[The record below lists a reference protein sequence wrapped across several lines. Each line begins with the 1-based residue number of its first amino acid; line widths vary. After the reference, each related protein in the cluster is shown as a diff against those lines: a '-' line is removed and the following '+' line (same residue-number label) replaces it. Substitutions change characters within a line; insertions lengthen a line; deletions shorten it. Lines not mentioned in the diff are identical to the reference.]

1 MHFETEIPSELLAFT
16 LPLQSEVSS
25 ILHFLNKRKETIR
38 AGLDVGFN
46 HPGVSRTLR
55 ELGGYWMT
63 VEMNEGR
70 RESVARCLETD
81 TVLSAGRQGE
91 LPFEDKQF
99 DVVVVS
105 SSVLTANP
113 KEAAQMLREC
123 HRVIKAG
130 GHIILTVMRKST
142 TALGPTLESHA
153 TGVASPLSGY
163 SEAAVFQLMR
173 DGFDVLGF
181 RDSCRFFVQWIASW
195 ESHQRL
201 SGVLPGAGTRFLYA
215 IAHLLDTLFLFFTKG
230 YQLTVFGHRKGWR
243 EKRAN
248 VLSEVTPVSDAIL
261 LDPRRGTK
269 SVSSIRFK

>member
-1 MHFETEIPSELLAFT
+1 MHFDNEIPSDLLTVT

-25 ILHFLNKRKETIR
+25 VLHFLNKRKGSIR
-38 AGLDVGFN
+38 AGLDIGFN
-46 HPGVSRTLR
+46 HPAVSRSLR

-63 VEMNEGR
+63 VEKNEGHR
-70 RESVARCLETD
+70 ATIARSLDPD
-81 TVLSAGRQGE
+81 TVLSAGRKGE

-113 KEAAQMLREC
+113 NEAAEMLREC

-130 GHIILTVMRKST
+130 GHIILTVMRKKT
-142 TALGPTLESHA
+142 TALGQTLESHA
-153 TGVASPLSGY
+153 TGVASPSTGY

-181 RDSCRFFVQWIASW
+181 RDSCRFFVQRIASW
-195 ESHQRL
+195 ENAQRL
-201 SGVLPGAGTRFLYA
+201 AGVVPGSGTRVLYA
-215 IAHLLDTLFLFFTKG
+215 IAHFLDTLFLFFTKG
-230 YQLTVFGHRKGWR
+230 YQLTVMGHRKGWR

-261 LDPRRGTK
+261 FDPRRGTK
-269 SVSSIRFK
+269 SVASIRFK

>member
-1 MHFETEIPSELLAFT
+1 MHFETEIPSELLTFT
-16 LPLQSEVSS
+16 LPLQSELGSV
-25 ILHFLNKRKETIR
+25 LHFLNKRKGTIR
-38 AGLDVGFN
+38 AGLDIGFN
-46 HPGVSRTLR
+46 HSGVSRTLR

-70 RESVARCLETD
+70 REIVSRNLEPD

-113 KEAAQMLREC
+113 KEAAQILREC

-130 GHIILTVMRKST
+130 GHIILTVMRRTT
-142 TALGPTLESHA
+142 TALAPTLESHA
-153 TGVASPLSGY
+153 TGVASPVTGY
-163 SEAAVFQLMR
+163 SETAVFQLMR

-181 RDSCRFFVQWIASW
+181 RDSCRFFVQRIASW

-201 SGVLPGAGTRFLYA
+201 SGVVPGSGTRLLYA
-215 IAHLLDTLFLFFTKG
+215 IAHLLDTIFLFFTKG

-269 SVSSIRFK
+269 SVASIRFK

>member
-1 MHFETEIPSELLAFT
+1 MHFDTEIPSELLTFT
-16 LPLQSEVSS
+16 LPLQSEVSA
-25 ILHFLNKRKETIR
+25 ILHFLNKRKGTIR
-38 AGLDVGFN
+38 AGLDIGFN

-70 RESVARCLETD
+70 RASSSRVLDPD
-81 TVLSAGRQGE
+81 TVLSAGRKGE

-105 SSVLTANP
+105 SSVLTGNP
-113 KEAAQMLREC
+113 KEAAEMIREC

-130 GHIILTVMRKST
+130 GHIILTVMRKKAL
-142 TALGPTLESHA
+142 ALGQTLESHA
-153 TGVASPLSGY
+153 TGVASPQTGY

-181 RDSCRFFVQWIASW
+181 RDSCRFFVQRIASL
-195 ESHQRL
+195 ENNQRQA
-201 SGVLPGAGTRFLYA
+201 GVVPGSGTRILYA
-215 IAHLLDTLFLFFTKG
+215 IAHLLDTIFLFFTKG
-230 YQLTVFGHRKGWR
+230 YQLTVLGHRKGWR

-261 LDPRRGTK
+261 FDPRRGKK
-269 SVSSIRFK
+269 SISSIRFK

>member
-1 MHFETEIPSELLAFT
+1 MHFESEISSELLQFT
-16 LPLQSEVSS
+16 LPLKSEVSA
-25 ILHFLNKRKETIR
+25 ILHFLHKRKGTIR
-38 AGLDVGFN
+38 SGLDIGFN
-46 HPGVSRTLR
+46 HAGVSRALR
-55 ELGGYWMT
+55 EIGGYWMT

-70 RESVARCLETD
+70 RASVARFLEAD

-105 SSVLTANP
+105 SSVLPLNP
-113 KEAAQMLREC
+113 KEAAEMLREC

-130 GHIILTVMRKST
+130 GHIVLTVMRKKTSS
-142 TALGPTLESHA
+142 LGAALESRAGGEHPIL
-153 TGVASPLSGY
+153 TGYNESS
-163 SEAAVFQLMR
+163 VFQLMR

-181 RDSCRFFVQWIASW
+181 RDSCRFFVQRIATW
-195 ESHQRL
+195 ESHQREA
-201 SGVLPGAGTRFLYA
+201 GVLPGSGTRLLYA

-243 EKRAN
+243 EKRSH

-261 LDPRRGTK
+261 FDPRRGTK
-269 SVSSIRFK
+269 GVTSIRFK

>member
-1 MHFETEIPSELLAFT
+1 MHFETEIPFELLTFT
-16 LPLQSEVSS
+16 LPLQSEVNSV
-25 ILHFLNKRKETIR
+25 LHFLNKRKGTIR
-38 AGLDVGFN
+38 AGLDIGFN

-55 ELGGYWMT
+55 EHGGYWMT
-63 VEMNEGR
+63 VEMNEGHR
-70 RESVARCLETD
+70 ASVARVLEPD
-81 TVLSAGRQGE
+81 SVLSAGRKGE

-113 KEAAQMLREC
+113 KEAGEMLREC

-130 GHIILTVMRKST
+130 GHIILTVMRKKT
-142 TALGPTLESHA
+142 TALAQTLESHA
-153 TGVASPLSGY
+153 TGVTSPLTGY

-195 ESHQRL
+195 ESHQRET
-201 SGVLPGAGTRFLYA
+201 GVVPGSGTRILYS
-215 IAHLLDTLFLFFTKG
+215 IAHFLDTLFLFFTKG

-248 VLSEVTPVSDAIL
+248 VLSECTPVSDAIL
-261 LDPRRGTK
+261 FDPRRGTK
-269 SVSSIRFK
+269 SVASIRFK